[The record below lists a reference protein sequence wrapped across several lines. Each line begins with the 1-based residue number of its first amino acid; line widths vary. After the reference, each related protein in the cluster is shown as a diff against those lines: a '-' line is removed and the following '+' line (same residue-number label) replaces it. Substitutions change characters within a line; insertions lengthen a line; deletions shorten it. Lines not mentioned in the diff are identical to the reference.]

1 MGVSSDGI
9 TSRAGRAASYKHF
22 LTAGVVKIKKI
33 KAFIRAPRFEL
44 GISCV

>member
-22 LTAGVVKIKKI
+22 ITAGVVKIKTKSY
-33 KAFIRAPRFEL
+33 IRAPRFEL